1 MLPSSV
7 ESLGKPTAASVSLGA
22 SPADGG
28 MRFQKLAGSASELWT
43 YRELLYFLAWRDLK
57 IRYKQ
62 AVLGVLWAII
72 QPVFTMIVFT
82 LLFGKLA
89 NLPSDGLPAPVF
101 YLGGLVP
108 WLYFS
113 STVTNVSMSLV
124 GNADMLTKIYFP
136 RVLLPA
142 ASAFGNMV
150 DFAIGTVILLA
161 IATFYGVPLTLK
173 MMLWPLFALPL
184 FMLALG
190 VGMVLAALNVK
201 FRDIRYVVP
210 FAIQLCLFATPIIYP
225 ASMVPERYRAL
236 LFLNPLSGL
245 MEGFRYAL
253 NPGIELDWF
262 PIAASLSLI
271 VALFAAAAVFF
282 RRHERAFA
290 DYV

>member
-1 MLPSSV
+1 MSSSPV
-7 ESLGKPTAASVSLGA
+7 ESLGNPAAAPLPFNA
-22 SPADGG
+22 SPTNGKTG
-28 MRFQKLAGSASELWT
+28 FQKLADTAGELWV
-43 YRELLYFLAWRDLK
+43 YRELLYFFAWRDLK

-72 QPVFTMIVFT
+72 QPVFTMVVFT
-82 LLFGKLA
+82 ILFGKLA
-89 NLPSDGLPAPVF
+89 NLPNDGLPSPVF
-101 YLGGLVP
+101 YLSGLVP

-113 STVTNVSMSLV
+113 GTVTNVSMSLV

-150 DFAIGTVILLA
+150 DFAIGTAILLVVA
-161 IATFYGVPLTLK
+161 ILYGVPLTLK
-173 MMLWPLFALPL
+173 MALWPFFALPL

-201 FRDIRYVVP
+201 YRDIRYVVP

-225 ASMVPERYRAL
+225 ASMVPERYRAFL
-236 LFLNPLSGL
+236 VLNPLSGL
-245 MEGFRYAL
+245 IEGFRDAL
-253 NPGIELDWF
+253 NPGVELNWG
-262 PIAASLSLI
+262 PLAASLSLI
-271 VALFAAAAVFF
+271 IALFVAAAVFF

>member
-1 MLPSSV
+1 MLPSPA
-7 ESLGKPTAASVSLGA
+7 ESLAEPVAASLVVKAAPTDGDTGLQKWA
-22 SPADGG
+22 SS
-28 MRFQKLAGSASELWT
+28 AGELWT
-43 YRELLYFLAWRDLK
+43 YRELLYFLALRDLK

-72 QPVFTMIVFT
+72 QPVFTMVVFT

-89 NLPSDGLPAPVF
+89 NLPNDGLPAPVF
-101 YLGGLVP
+101 YLSGLVP

-113 STVTNVSMSLV
+113 GTVTNVSMSLV

-150 DFAIGTVILLA
+150 DFAIGTLILLV
-161 IATFYGVPLTLK
+161 IAVLYGVPLTLK
-173 MMLWPLFALPL
+173 MALWPLFALPL
-184 FMLALG
+184 FLLALG

-201 FRDIRYVVP
+201 YRDIRYVVP

-236 LFLNPLSGL
+236 LVLNPLSGVI
-245 MEGFRYAL
+245 EGFRYAL
-253 NPGIELDWF
+253 NPG
-262 PIAASLSLI
+262 AALSWAPLAGSLSLI
-271 VALFAAAAVFF
+271 VALFVAAVVFF